1 MDFDLGGAAQVLD
14 LPGVNGLLKSAIN
27 EAIADNLVLIST
39 ITLDDFSK

>member
-27 EAIADNLVLIST
+27 EAIADHLVSNSPTKLERR
-39 ITLDDFSK
+39 L